1 MKKHLLALVSL
12 LLGVFSLSW
21 AQLPE
26 FSTPNAPIY
35 YHIFFTNGGSYYVV
49 DKGAG
54 QQIVTAASAGEGG
67 KWAFI
72 GTGADDGSFYLLS
85 ALGNYVKTGDR
96 LTTVSSQ
103 SSATKWLIDTGKG
116 ANYEIHPIGN
126 TNGWNM
132 WGGAGTGKAIGLYT
146 RGDNGNQLQFTSLE
160 VRWPKFQADDTAEEQ
175 WYYLKSNLGEYY
187 LADMGLGKAVRS
199 GAIDIDPARQWKFV
213 GSKESFQIVNRL
225 GHYMWMG
232 GKTITSSGDSEEAGS
247 GGGDNSKP
255 LRTQDGPWTTAFQM
269 AEHPSALSLIHI

>member
-26 FSTPNAPIY
+26 FSTPDAPIY

-96 LTTVSSQ
+96 LTTISSQ
-103 SSATKWLIDTGKG
+103 SSAPPSRTTPSPRRSATTSSAAAPCTPK
-116 ANYEIHPIGN
+116 
-126 TNGWNM
+126 
-132 WGGAGTGKAIGLYT
+132 KAPS
-146 RGDNGNQLQFTSLE
+146 TSPL
-160 VRWPKFQADDTAEEQ
+160 
-175 WYYLKSNLGEYY
+175 
-187 LADMGLGKAVRS
+187 
-199 GAIDIDPARQWKFV
+199 PAR
-213 GSKESFQIVNRL
+213 S
-225 GHYMWMG
+225 
-232 GKTITSSGDSEEAGS
+232 TSSTDKSITQ
-247 GGGDNSKP
+247 
-255 LRTQDGPWTTAFQM
+255 RTLFQNVLQ
-269 AEHPSALSLIHI
+269 SI